1 MYVRNIHRMGVYLY
15 VYNTAKSF
23 YVVIIESVAGVAG
36 VAGAAGAAAERAH

>member
-23 YVVIIESVAGVAG
+23 YVVIESVSGAAGV
-36 VAGAAGAAAERAH
+36 AGAAAERAH